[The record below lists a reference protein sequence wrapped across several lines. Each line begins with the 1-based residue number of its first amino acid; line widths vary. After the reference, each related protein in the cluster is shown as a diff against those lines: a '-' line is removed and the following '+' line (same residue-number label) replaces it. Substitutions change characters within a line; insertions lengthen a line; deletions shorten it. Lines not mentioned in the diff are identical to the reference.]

1 MKELHL
7 ANGTWC
13 VWPPEARCPLARDVW
28 QVKQTLSDPR
38 LLLVEDAEAAD
49 VQWTT
54 THPLTRAGGAA
65 GFRRRHPG
73 QVRPSLHRLTPDS
86 FALVCVEPGCLRVCP
101 VRGLL
106 PEREVPDV
114 QGPAHRDMCTQA
126 TRPSPAPQVAHTPV
140 GHT

>member
-1 MKELHL
+1 VKELHL

-13 VWPPEARCPLARDVW
+13 VWAPEALCPLARDVL

-73 QVRPSLHRLTPDS
+73 QVRPSLHRLTSDS
-86 FALVCVEPGCLRVCP
+86 FALVCVETGCLRLCIQCVGSFPNEKYLTCKD
-101 VRGLL
+101 LL
-106 PEREVPDV
+106 IETCARKRHDPRLP
-114 QGPAHRDMCTQA
+114 PR
-126 TRPSPAPQVAHTPV
+126 
-140 GHT
+140 